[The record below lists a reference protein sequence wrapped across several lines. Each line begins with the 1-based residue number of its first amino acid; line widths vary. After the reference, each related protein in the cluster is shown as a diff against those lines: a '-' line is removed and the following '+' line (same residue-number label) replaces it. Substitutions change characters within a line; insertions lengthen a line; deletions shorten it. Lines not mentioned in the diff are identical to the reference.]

1 LIMTVL
7 EQALV
12 RLSQTLSDN
21 GIPYMIIGGMAN
33 AVWGEPRA
41 TLDIDA
47 TVWVRDDQISE
58 TITTLE
64 KVFQPLVSNPRQ
76 FIRDTSVLPLQ
87 TEEGVRID
95 LIFGTLPY
103 EQKAIARAVELSIAD
118 YRVRFCTPEDLILHK
133 IVSERERDLADARGV
148 TLRRIQS
155 LDITYLDSRVRELAD
170 SLGRSE
176 ILSNWERWKR
186 EAKDR
191 ERSL

>member
-1 LIMTVL
+1 MTVL

-76 FIRDTSVLPLQ
+76 FIRDTSVASPD
-87 TEEGVRID
+87 G
-95 LIFGTLPY
+95 G
-103 EQKAIARAVELSIAD
+103 
-118 YRVRFCTPEDLILHK
+118 
-133 IVSERERDLADARGV
+133 
-148 TLRRIQS
+148 RR
-155 LDITYLDSRVRELAD
+155 TH
-170 SLGRSE
+170 
-176 ILSNWERWKR
+176 
-186 EAKDR
+186 
-191 ERSL
+191 

>member
-1 LIMTVL
+1 MTAL

-64 KVFQPLVSNPRQ
+64 KVFQDKWSDQ
-76 FIRDTSVLPLQ
+76 
-87 TEEGVRID
+87 
-95 LIFGTLPY
+95 
-103 EQKAIARAVELSIAD
+103 AM
-118 YRVRFCTPEDLILHK
+118 
-133 IVSERERDLADARGV
+133 
-148 TLRRIQS
+148 
-155 LDITYLDSRVRELAD
+155 
-170 SLGRSE
+170 
-176 ILSNWERWKR
+176 
-186 EAKDR
+186 
-191 ERSL
+191 

>member
-1 LIMTVL
+1 MIMTAL

-64 KVFQPLVSNPRQ
+64 KVFQDKWSDQ
-76 FIRDTSVLPLQ
+76 
-87 TEEGVRID
+87 
-95 LIFGTLPY
+95 
-103 EQKAIARAVELSIAD
+103 AM
-118 YRVRFCTPEDLILHK
+118 
-133 IVSERERDLADARGV
+133 
-148 TLRRIQS
+148 
-155 LDITYLDSRVRELAD
+155 
-170 SLGRSE
+170 
-176 ILSNWERWKR
+176 
-186 EAKDR
+186 
-191 ERSL
+191 

>member
-1 LIMTVL
+1 MTVL

-47 TVWVRDDQISE
+47 TVWVRDDEISG

-103 EQKAIARAVELSIAD
+103 EQKAIARAVALSIAD
-118 YRVRFCTPEDLILHK
+118 YPVRFCTPEDLILHK
-133 IVSERERDLADARGV
+133 IVSERERDLADAQGV
-148 TLRRIQS
+148 ALRRIQS
-155 LDITYLDSRVRELAD
+155 LDITYLDSCVRELAD

-191 ERSL
+191 EPEL